1 MFLKD
6 RGCILRQ
13 TALPGRGKII
23 QLWLEREGP
32 VSAVVFPGKKAA
44 VHPALLQPLQMFDF
58 ELKAPGRGSHYT
70 IREIKPLREIQD
82 IKFINESHLMIFHLM
97 QELIWRILKDTPAD
111 GALFELLDS
120 HIQCLYEGND
130 FSLQVHISFL
140 SCCIVH
146 SGIQP
151 FKNASEKPLFLNV
164 QQGCF
169 QDSASGT
176 PFVSEE
182 DTYWFERALH
192 EDLLKFLLPSERRK
206 ALFNQL
212 HDYYAWHIPAFGS
225 LHSVE
230 LLRSMF

>member
-82 IKFINESHLMIFHLM
+82 IKFINESHLMIFHLT
-97 QELIWRILKDTPAD
+97 LTF
-111 GALFELLDS
+111 LFY
-120 HIQCLYEGND
+120 H
-130 FSLQVHISFL
+130 
-140 SCCIVH
+140 
-146 SGIQP
+146 
-151 FKNASEKPLFLNV
+151 LFLYL
-164 QQGCF
+164 
-169 QDSASGT
+169 SLSHL
-176 PFVSEE
+176 FVKSC
-182 DTYWFERALH
+182 
-192 EDLLKFLLPSERRK
+192 
-206 ALFNQL
+206 N
-212 HDYYAWHIPAFGS
+212 
-225 LHSVE
+225 
-230 LLRSMF
+230 